1 MYRNMVASKTSKQV
15 YTVAFDLKQAFA
27 SVLIITT
34 INTEIFVSLLR
45 AINIVNH
52 NQEPNFLILSF

>member
-1 MYRNMVASKTSKQV
+1 M

-34 INTEIFVSLLR
+34 INTEIFVGLLR
-45 AINIVNH
+45 ASDMVNH
-52 NQEPNFLILSF
+52 NQEPNFDFEFLNKV